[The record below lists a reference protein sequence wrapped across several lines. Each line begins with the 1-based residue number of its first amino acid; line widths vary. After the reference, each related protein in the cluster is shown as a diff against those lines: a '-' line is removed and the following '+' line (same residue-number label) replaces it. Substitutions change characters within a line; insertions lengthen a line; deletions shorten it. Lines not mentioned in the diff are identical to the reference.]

1 MNKKQVILTGQLAA
15 PLCEGCRAWIRHSGG
30 LICTSQV
37 VRIQSFSDRKAVFET
52 INSMYHVS
60 LETCLL
66 RWNCRKRCA
75 HSVTNG
81 IGGRQKR
88 RPPIPHR

>member
-37 VRIQSFSDRKAVFET
+37 VRIQSVFET
-52 INSMYHVS
+52 MNFMYHVS
-60 LETCLL
+60 LETCPFVMELPEVM
-66 RWNCRKRCA
+66 CA
-75 HSVTNG
+75 
-81 IGGRQKR
+81 
-88 RPPIPHR
+88 